1 MLRKPG
7 KRSGR
12 KVGHSTESVIRAAV
26 ARLREQAGGFA
37 LGLPGTLAFAAAIL
51 LFALPV
57 RATDPLDTRS
67 LLGPTRNRQPQKP
80 PEPKG
85 DSVLG

>member
-1 MLRKPG
+1 MPRKPG

-12 KVGHSTESVIRAAV
+12 KVGHSTESAIRGAV
-26 ARLREQAGGFA
+26 AMLREQVEGLA
-37 LGLPGTLAFAAAIL
+37 LGLPETLAFAAAIL

-57 RATDPLDTRS
+57 RATDSLDTRS

-80 PEPKG
+80 P
-85 DSVLG
+85 